1 MDNENRHGAG
11 RERIVC
17 APNGGQHAREGA
29 RQTEDAGGVSKRS
42 EGRAEDQT
50 DGRNSM
56 EDCARDSAA
65 HGKSKQGNGN
75 ARGQRLQQR
84 ERSHGIVFA
93 RAPVHRSTALAVSRI
108 VEDQRGDAVS
118 CEKLLRPE
126 PVIDD
131 FSNAMADEERGLRR
145 RVQRRTEPSCAFPEI
160 GEDLGQDARTAPL
173 FQRVLTIST
182 FWDELKGLRI
192 SLAFT
197 DGGFIS

>member
-1 MDNENRHGAG
+1 M
-11 RERIVC
+11 
-17 APNGGQHAREGA
+17 
-29 RQTEDAGGVSKRS
+29 
-42 EGRAEDQT
+42 
-50 DGRNSM
+50 
-56 EDCARDSAA
+56 
-65 HGKSKQGNGN
+65 
-75 ARGQRLQQR
+75 
-84 ERSHGIVFA
+84 
-93 RAPVHRSTALAVSRI
+93 
-108 VEDQRGDAVS
+108 S

-173 FQRVLTIST
+173 FQRFLTIST

-192 SLAFT
+192 RLAFT